1 MKTYSAKSSEM
12 DKKWYL
18 VDATDKN
25 VGRLATQVATKLR
38 GKDKPEFTPHA
49 DTGNFVVVINAEKV
63 NFTGKKWEQKTYYW
77 HSHYPGG
84 LKSMN
89 AKDMLEKKPTEI
101 VRKAVWGMLP
111 KNKWQKKLISRLK
124 IYTGSEHPY
133 KAQVP
138 ESLEV

>member
-49 DTGNFVVVINAEKV
+49 DTGDFVVVINAEKV

-77 HSHYPGG
+77 HSH
-84 LKSMN
+84 
-89 AKDMLEKKPTEI
+89 
-101 VRKAVWGMLP
+101 
-111 KNKWQKKLISRLK
+111 
-124 IYTGSEHPY
+124 
-133 KAQVP
+133 
-138 ESLEV
+138 